1 MEIVQYI
8 STLLLTHECVIV
20 PELGGFVSTRRP
32 ATIDQAKGV
41 VTPPYKQVSFNRML
55 SQNDGL
61 LVKFIA
67 DNEGFSYH
75 DAEHMVKRFVKKT
88 LKDLDNKAVVLIPEV
103 GKLSTDAEGNIQF
116 VQTQG
121 RNLLIDSF
129 GLSAAHFTN
138 TYKAIEET
146 AEEVVETESKVIALP
161 EVAAKQS
168 NNSGTRWLQIAA
180 SLLLVSLMGVLMSQ
194 DIYPEDLSLTQ
205 LGVVD
210 MQALWPDETPTSEE
224 VALVVN
230 ETPVVEE
237 IVEPTPMPALPNAEV
252 LMVADQQVSEGY
264 YLVWASFN
272 NKKNADKMVRFHKK
286 EQLSVMQS
294 ADGNYR
300 VVLFAGSNAELA
312 QNSLDHYRT
321 KKYRSNTWMLYNLH

>member
-20 PELGGFVSTRRP
+20 PELGGFVSTRKP

-55 SQNDGL
+55 KHNDGL

-88 LKDLDNKAVVLIPEV
+88 LKELDNKAVVLIPEV
-103 GKLSTDAEGNIQF
+103 GKLSADLEGNIQF

-138 TYKAIEET
+138 TYKAVEEHVE
-146 AEEVVETESKVIALP
+146 ANEKAKVVAMPQPVVT
-161 EVAAKQS
+161 KQH
-168 NNSGTRWLQIAA
+168 NNGGTKWLQIAA

-194 DIYPEDLSLTQ
+194 DIYPENLSLTQ

-210 MQALWPDETPTSEE
+210 MQTLWPEETPTSEE
-224 VALVVN
+224 VASIVN
-230 ETPVVEE
+230 EVPVVEE
-237 IVEPTPMPALPNAEV
+237 VIEPTPMPALPNAEV

-264 YLVWASFN
+264 YLVWASFS
-272 NKKNADKMVRFHKK
+272 KQKNADKMVRFHNK
-286 EQLSVMQS
+286 EQLSVMRS
-294 ADGNYR
+294 ADGNFR
-300 VVLFAGSNAELA
+300 VVLFVGNNAEMA
-312 QNSLDHYRT
+312 QNSLDHYRA
-321 KKYRSNTWMLYNLH
+321 KKYRQNTWMLYNLH